1 MLLLRARVVCCLC
14 ARLLLRLKPIF
25 IYICIHA
32 YIYIYM
38 HICIHTY
45 IYAYMHIYINM
56 CVCVCV
62 CVCVCILRGAAAAT
76 RGGSGR
82 KHPHPVGA
90 KLRGKQRRSAPPCQ
104 KARLRKSQYIVTL
117 SVDFIC
123 SGFPYR
129 PSLCR
134 QLAKLSGY
142 YLKYLTKLAKS
153 LPITR
158 LAGCPERGH
167 SK

>member
-1 MLLLRARVVCCLC
+1 MHTY
-14 ARLLLRLKPIF
+14 
-25 IYICIHA
+25 IYICIYA
-32 YIYIYM
+32 YIYKY
-38 HICIHTY
+38 
-45 IYAYMHIYINM
+45 
-56 CVCVCV
+56 VCVCV
-62 CVCVCILRGAAAAT
+62 CVRVCVYILRGAAAAT

-134 QLAKLSGY
+134 QLAQLSGY